1 MGRRRCV
8 DYEAP
13 LYRSARALARA
24 AQLVC
29 RDAVASRDPDPAPP
43 MRATRNF
50 PPTRWCEGAGGAL
63 GDYTNTLRGSS
74 HLPCK
79 KTR

>member
-43 MRATRNF
+43 YARYAKL
-50 PPTRWCEGAGGAL
+50 PAYAL
-63 GDYTNTLRGSS
+63 V
-74 HLPCK
+74 
-79 KTR
+79 

>member
-1 MGRRRCV
+1 MKHRSTAAPGRSRERLSWFA
-8 DYEAP
+8 ET
-13 LYRSARALARA
+13 LWRAEI
-24 AQLVC
+24 
-29 RDAVASRDPDPAPP
+29 PTPPPP

-74 HLPCK
+74 HLSCK